1 MNHHAPEADWLPAR
15 NQWLR
20 YWAAVPTEQTEALA
34 ADIASQCTVRDVTLP
49 QSGLGLLKLP
59 DSALNDL
66 YFLGEVPVSQAHVEV
81 ITNDGTRAEGGARL
95 MDDRPSLVRALA
107 VLDATLAA
115 RLPRHEQ
122 ALDLLRTG
130 MSQVKETEVERHAML
145 AATRV
150 DFSLLGIGS
159 EDDDE

>member
-1 MNHHAPEADWLPAR
+1 MPTR

-20 YWAAVPTEQTEALA
+20 YWSAVPAEQIEALA
-34 ADIASQCTVRDVTLP
+34 ANITAHCTVRDVTLP

-66 YFLGEVPVSQAHVEV
+66 YFLGEVPVSHAHVEV
-81 ITNDGTRAEGGARL
+81 ITPDGTRSEGGARL
-95 MDDRPSLVRALA
+95 LDDRQSLVRALA
-107 VLDATLAA
+107 ILDATLAA
-115 RLPRHEQ
+115 RLPSHEQ
-122 ALDLLRTG
+122 AIDLLRAG
-130 MSQVKETEVERHAML
+130 LARIKETEAERHAML

-150 DFSLLGIGS
+150 DFSLLGEGS

>member
-1 MNHHAPEADWLPAR
+1 MTHHTSAADWPPAR

-20 YWAAVPTEQTEALA
+20 YWSALPAEQAETLA
-34 ADIASQCTVRDVTLP
+34 TNIAGQCTVKDLTLP

-66 YFLGEVPVSQAHVEV
+66 YFLGEVPVSHAHVEV
-81 ITNDGTRAEGGARL
+81 VTDDGRRSEGGARL
-95 MDDRPSLVRALA
+95 LDDRQSLAWALA

-115 RLPRHEQ
+115 RLPDHEQ
-122 ALDLLRTG
+122 ALDLLRAG
-130 MSQVKETEVERHAML
+130 MAKVQETERERHAML

-150 DFSLLGIGS
+150 DFSLLGDGS
-159 EDDDE
+159 EDDNE

>member
-1 MNHHAPEADWLPAR
+1 MSHQAPGVDWPPAR

-20 YWAAVPTEQTEALA
+20 YWAAVPAEHTEALA
-34 ADIASQCTVRDVTLP
+34 AEISAQCTVRDVTLP

-66 YFLGEVPVSQAHVEV
+66 YFLGEVPVSHAHVEV
-81 ITNDGTRAEGGARL
+81 ITRDGTRAQGGARL
-95 MDDRPSLVRALA
+95 LDDRQSLVRAMA

-115 RLPRHEQ
+115 RFPRHEQ
-122 ALDLLRTG
+122 ALELLRTG
-130 MSQVKETEVERHAML
+130 MAKVQEIATERHAML

-150 DFSLLGIGS
+150 DFSLLGDGS
-159 EDDDE
+159 EDEDE